1 MESKTDIE
9 SKKDNIKLIRVS
21 NNRYEELGRNRKN
34 RLYYF
39 LIIIGILFIIILTI
53 KIYFSKSLKIGK
65 TISCLFPN
73 TTKLQNKKLTLSDK
87 LKLLKLYTNN
97 NELRYKGIEKCLTSD
112 PDTQKCIYHLI
123 VPKNVLGKKR
133 ILLGNKKD
141 GDGIYVILDDLKDI
155 KIAYSFGISRNIQ
168 FDKALAD
175 RGIDVY
181 MYDHTIN
188 RLPYENPRFH
198 WKKIG
203 ISGKKTSY
211 NLKDLDTLIIEN
223 NHISEKNMILKLDV
237 EHWEWPAINDLDEA
251 TLKKFKYI
259 LVEYHFYGESNPEY
273 KIYYNV
279 MKKLSKNHQS
289 FYARCNGDRSKIIKF
304 GNNRI
309 CHIMEVCYVIKENNK
324 FTFDDTIYPIDE
336 FEYIK
341 QKINGKLE
349 MNLNILKLFDLDV

>member
-1 MESKTDIE
+1 M
-9 SKKDNIKLIRVS
+9 
-21 NNRYEELGRNRKN
+21 
-34 RLYYF
+34 
-39 LIIIGILFIIILTI
+39 
-53 KIYFSKSLKIGK
+53 
-65 TISCLFPN
+65 
-73 TTKLQNKKLTLSDK
+73 
-87 LKLLKLYTNN
+87 
-97 NELRYKGIEKCLTSD
+97 
-112 PDTQKCIYHLI
+112 
-123 VPKNVLGKKR
+123 
-133 ILLGNKKD
+133 
-141 GDGIYVILDDLKDI
+141 YVILDDLKDI
-155 KIAYSFGISRNIQ
+155 KIAYSFGISKKIQ

-181 MYDHTIN
+181 MYDHTIK
-188 RLPYENPRFH
+188 RLPYENPKFH

-223 NHISEKNMILKLDV
+223 GHTSEKNMILKLDV
-237 EHWEWPAINDLDEA
+237 EHWEWPAINDLNET

-259 LVEYHFYGESNPEY
+259 LVEYHFYDESKPEY

-279 MKKLSKNHQS
+279 MKKLAKNHQS
-289 FYARCNGDRSKIIKF
+289 FYARCSGDRSAIIKF

-341 QKINGKLE
+341 QEINGKLE